1 MITENNRK
9 EYGMSAED
17 NKKVSARYLDYDPSR
32 MDEILT
38 PGFIGRHARNK
49 HTWDLESHKKFWTD
63 LTAKVTIHSQTA
75 EGDFVATRFTT
86 ALTYNGKQLD
96 LEGMNLMRF
105 ENGKIAELWE
115 YADQKKQGD

>member
-1 MITENNRK
+1 
-9 EYGMSAED
+9 MSAED

-38 PGFIGRHARNK
+38 PGFIGRHARNEY
-49 HTWDLESHKKFWTD
+49 TWDLESHKKFWSD

-75 EGDFVATRFTT
+75 EGDFVATRFTS
-86 ALTYNGKQLD
+86 ALSHDGKPFSF
-96 LEGMNLMRF
+96 EGMNLMRF